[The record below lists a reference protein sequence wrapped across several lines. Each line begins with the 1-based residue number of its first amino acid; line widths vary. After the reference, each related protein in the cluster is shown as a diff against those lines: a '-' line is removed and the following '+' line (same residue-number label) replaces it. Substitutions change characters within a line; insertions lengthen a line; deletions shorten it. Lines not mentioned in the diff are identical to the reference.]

1 MIDRNHALPIKRQ
14 AELLSIG
21 RSTVYYRPRPASDA
35 DLEVMRRIDQIHLSH
50 PTAGARMLRD
60 ILRRAGSGIGR
71 RHVATLM
78 RRMGLEA
85 IYRKPRTSDKHPG
98 HKVYPYLL
106 RDVVI
111 ERVNQ
116 VWALDTTYVPMA
128 RGFVYLTAVIDVAS
142 RCVLAHRVATTL
154 EASHAVEAL
163 ERAFAQYGT
172 PEIVNTDQGSQFTA
186 EVFIE
191 AVLARRSNM
200 SMDGRGAW
208 RDNVFVERLWRTIKY
223 EEIYLKAYDSV
234 AEARQC
240 IGRFID
246 WYNHGRPHP
255 SVDRRPPM
263 AAYQAL
269 LPAPKLAA

>member
-1 MIDRNHALPIKRQ
+1 M
-14 AELLSIG
+14 LSIG
-21 RSTVYYRPRPASDA
+21 RSTVYYRPRPVSDA
-35 DLEVMRRIDQIHLSH
+35 DLQAMRRIDAIHLAH

-60 ILRRAGSGIGR
+60 ILCREGFAIGR

-106 RDVVI
+106 RNVVI

-116 VWALDTTYVPMA
+116 VWALNTTNVPMA

-154 EASHAVEAL
+154 EACHAVEAL
-163 ERAFAQYGT
+163 EQALARYGT

-186 EVFIE
+186 EAFTDVVVE
-191 AVLARRSNM
+191 RGSEL

-208 RDNVFVERLWRTIKY
+208 RDNVFVERLWRTIKH

-234 AEARQC
+234 ATSDSTVLSRLVGAIER
-240 IGRFID
+240 
-246 WYNHGRPHP
+246 
-255 SVDRRPPM
+255 
-263 AAYQAL
+263 AA
-269 LPAPKLAA
+269 